1 MQKNSIE
8 DMVNLIM
15 DGLDEYFGNRIG
27 GFVLEEKADNDS
39 YQGFIIEFNAYN
51 YFPIVFRY
59 DRGHIGF
66 SICYGE
72 RNIGLNNS
80 QKWWEKADFTQMF
93 QELKKELELR
103 ISDKY
108 LESHGWK

>member
-1 MQKNSIE
+1 MQRRSVD
-8 DMVNLIM
+8 DMAEFIMGRLI
-15 DGLDEYFGNRIG
+15 EYFGNRIG
-27 GFVLEEKADNDS
+27 GFVLEEKADSDS
-39 YQGFIIEFNAYN
+39 YQGFTIEFNAYN

-80 QKWWEKADFTQMF
+80 QKWLEKADFNQML
-93 QELKKELELR
+93 QELKEELELR
-103 ISDKY
+103 IPDKY
-108 LESHGWK
+108 LESRGWK

>member
-27 GFVLEEKADNDS
+27 GFVLEEKAD
-39 YQGFIIEFNAYN
+39 
-51 YFPIVFRY
+51 
-59 DRGHIGF
+59 
-66 SICYGE
+66 
-72 RNIGLNNS
+72 
-80 QKWWEKADFTQMF
+80 FTQMF